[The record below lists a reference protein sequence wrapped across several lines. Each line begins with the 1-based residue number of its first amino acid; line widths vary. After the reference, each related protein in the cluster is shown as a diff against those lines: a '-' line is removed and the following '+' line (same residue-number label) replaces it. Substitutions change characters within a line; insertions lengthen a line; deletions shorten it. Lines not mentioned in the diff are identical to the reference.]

1 MYFSNFPKVLH
12 DVKGDGVLHV
22 MTDITRRARV
32 TERSIVETASYDYYD
47 ILDGQRPEDIAHDYY
62 GDSNLHWIVLL
73 VNNIKDVYT
82 DWPMSVNRLESYVKS
97 KYVSVD
103 DIHHYEIYQDSG
115 DTSVII
121 ELPSDDATVKPAGA
135 TAITNYEYEEA
146 QVEKKRRIR
155 LILPQ
160 YVSLI
165 KEEFRKSI
173 RA

>member
-47 ILDGQRPEDIAHDYY
+47 ILDGQRPEDIAHD
-62 GDSNLHWIVLL
+62 
-73 VNNIKDVYT
+73 
-82 DWPMSVNRLESYVKS
+82 
-97 KYVSVD
+97 
-103 DIHHYEIYQDSG
+103 YQDSG